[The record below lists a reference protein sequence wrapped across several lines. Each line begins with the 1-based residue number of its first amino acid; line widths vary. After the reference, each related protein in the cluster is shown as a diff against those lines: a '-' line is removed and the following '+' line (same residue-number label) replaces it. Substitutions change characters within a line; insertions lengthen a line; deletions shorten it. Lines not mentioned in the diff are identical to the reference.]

1 MEHPY
6 REVIIDFIN
15 LIVGASDTQ
24 AESDALWAYAKVPP
38 DFAARHWTSRR
49 GLNARAGTND
59 HQVPV
64 LPR

>member
-1 MEHPY
+1 VEHPY

-38 DFAARHWTSRR
+38 TSPLVIGLR
-49 GLNARAGTND
+49 GG
-59 HQVPV
+59 V
-64 LPR
+64 